1 MIYNLPS
8 KQKHFSEFD
17 KQNNVTGENA
27 MRKYSAPLILL
38 ITMLLISACQPSD
51 KMIQEAIIKTQT
63 AQPNPT
69 NEPTPTK
76 EPTATLT
83 PDFVTA
89 IIDDNLLNYF
99 PTEEDIAEKGYSSWL
114 SDSEA
119 EELELD
125 PETVDFGGVASFSK
139 TFENNE
145 PNSNG
150 EWVLC
155 NITLFK
161 TADSAKMEWQF
172 FESQILEN
180 VTVNKDLNIGE
191 SSLTLTSTDSD
202 IAFLRFLYKNSIVS
216 VYMIG
221 SINLEI
227 AETFALIIFNDLQTV
242 RLVNPSEASFA
253 NFVYVE
259 PTIDYL
265 TTMKPYGFY
274 LVGSEIQPGVWRNTG
289 ESDNCYWE
297 ITDSKGEI
305 IDNYIG
311 MTGGTMYIPTT
322 AFQVQL
328 EKECGDWEYLGEP

>member
-1 MIYNLPS
+1 
-8 KQKHFSEFD
+8 
-17 KQNNVTGENA
+17 

-38 ITMLLISACQPSD
+38 ITMLLISACQPVD

-63 AQPNPT
+63 AQPSST
-69 NEPTPTK
+69 NEPISTDETTPIS
-76 EPTATLT
+76 T
-83 PDFVTA
+83 PDFATA
-89 IIDDNLLNYF
+89 IIDDDLLNYF
-99 PTEEDIAEKGYSSWL
+99 PTNEDIAEKGYSSWL
-114 SDSEA
+114 SDNEA

-125 PETVDFGGVASFSK
+125 PETADFGGVASFSK

-161 TADSAKMEWQF
+161 TADKAKMEWQF

-191 SSLTLTSTDSD
+191 SSLTLTSTDSN

-227 AETFALIIFNDLQTV
+227 AETFARIIYNKLQAV
-242 RLVNPSEASFA
+242 RLMNPSEASFA
-253 NFVYVE
+253 KFVDVE
-259 PTIDYL
+259 PTLDYL
-265 TTMKPYGFY
+265 TTIKPYGFY
-274 LVGSEIQPGVWRNTG
+274 LVGSEIQPGIWRNTG

-305 IDNYIG
+305 MDNFFG

-322 AFQVQL
+322 AFQVQM
-328 EKECGDWEYLGEP
+328 EKECGIWEYLGEP